1 MINHYNNK
9 IINHNKIFQEIKK
22 SINEKALITLSRI
35 FNATDNIGHSYSVLG
50 AWEITRGKI
59 KKQVLCI
66 KNPWISGDNKQENF
80 NLQSLSNSIKDS
92 PELIELI
99 ISIFVHLKKYFLIME
114 INNLINI
121 IQFLLFRIFNG
132 TRK

>member
-66 KNPWISGDNKQENF
+66 NNPWISGDNKQENF
-80 NLQSLSNSIKDS
+80 NLQSLSNSIKDF
-92 PELIELI
+92 PELIEFNNKYFCPSQEI
-99 ISIFVHLKKYFLIME
+99 FSHNGNQQFNKYNSIFIV
-114 INNLINI
+114 
-121 IQFLLFRIFNG
+121 
-132 TRK
+132 